1 MRIAMVA
8 LAGTSVGLLGG
19 TGWGALHA
27 RDRLVATHA
36 LESETARED
45 AGPAYAFVPALD
57 DGGGDAAAPDEVDDG
72 VVEDGVAAQEEGA
85 GEPAAGQ
92 GPGPD
97 PAPVDEAQADIHGFD
112 AEGAR
117 RLGRIFAAMKPAEA
131 AGVLSLME
139 DAEAAAVLV
148 QISDRQAAPIL
159 ASLPVERAALLGRLV
174 LAGRGAG
181 R

>member
-8 LAGTSVGLLGG
+8 VAGTLVGLLGG

-27 RDRLVATHA
+27 RDALVVAQALKAEAPPNPSEPAHASVAATQ
-36 LESETARED
+36 
-45 AGPAYAFVPALD
+45 D
-57 DGGGDAAAPDEVDDG
+57 DGGDAVASDELVDG
-72 VVEDGVAAQEEGA
+72 VGPQEGDA
-85 GEPAAGQ
+85 GEPDAGQ
-92 GPGPD
+92 GPGAG
-97 PAPVDEAQADIHGFD
+97 PARADGAELDVHGFD
-112 AEGAR
+112 AEGVR
-117 RLGRIFAAMKPAEA
+117 RMGKIFAAMKPAEA
-131 AGVLSLME
+131 AAVLAEMQ